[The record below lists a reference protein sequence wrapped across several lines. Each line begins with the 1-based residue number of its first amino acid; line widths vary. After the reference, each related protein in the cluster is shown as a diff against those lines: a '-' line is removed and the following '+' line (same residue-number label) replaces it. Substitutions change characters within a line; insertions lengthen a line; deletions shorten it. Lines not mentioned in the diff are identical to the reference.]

1 MAARWKT
8 PSAHGTAEEE
18 EEEGQKRASRRRSP
32 PGEPRRATCRPGTA
46 APSTMDVRERKQ
58 KTSRSEQKKKD
69 GA

>member
-18 EEEGQKRASRRRSP
+18 EEGQKRTIKKRCP
-32 PGEPRRATCRPGTA
+32 PAGLLRATCRPGTA

-58 KTSRSEQKKKD
+58 KTSRSEKKKKNET
-69 GA
+69 